1 LEVPLSTSPVRRA
14 ARPLATALLAATAA
28 FGSTLTAHAQDAEG
42 LLTIYS
48 GRADTLVAPILERFT
63 EATGVSVE
71 VRYADSAE
79 LAALLL
85 EEGDRSP
92 ADVFFAQDAGA
103 LGAVSDA
110 GLLAALAPEVL
121 DRVEPRFRAADGTWV
136 GVSGRARTAAYTTQD
151 PELVMPDSILAFTD
165 PEWSG
170 RIGWVPANA
179 SFQSFVT
186 ALRVTEGEDAARAWL
201 EGIIANQPVEY
212 DGNAAAVEGVAAGE
226 VDVAFVNHYYLMRLL
241 TEFGEDYPVANHFF
255 PAGDLGSLVNVAG
268 VGQLASSDQP
278 VAAAALVDFL
288 LGEEAQTY
296 FSESTYEYPLIAGVA
311 ADPRLPAMG
320 SHVSPDIDLGDLA
333 DLQGTVALLRE
344 VGAIE

>member
-1 LEVPLSTSPVRRA
+1 LSSSHARRA
-14 ARPLATALLAATAA
+14 ARPLAAALLAATAA
-28 FGSTLTAHAQDAEG
+28 LGTALVTHAQDAEG
-42 LLTIYS
+42 PLTIYS

-63 EATGVSVE
+63 EETGIAVD
-71 VRYADSAE
+71 VRYGDTAE

-103 LGAVSDA
+103 LGAVSEA
-110 GLLAALAPEVL
+110 GLFTMLAREALE
-121 DRVEPRFRAADGTWV
+121 RVEERFRDPDGTWV

-151 PELVMPDSILAFTD
+151 PDLVMPDSILDFTD
-165 PEWSG
+165 PAWSG
-170 RIGWVPANA
+170 RIGWVPSNA
-179 SFQSFVT
+179 SFQAFVT
-186 ALRVTEGEDAARAWL
+186 ALRVTQGEDAARAWL

-241 TEFGEDYPVANHFF
+241 TEHGEDYPVANRFF

-268 VGQLASSDQP
+268 VGQLATSDQP
-278 VAAAALVDFL
+278 EAAAALVDFL
-288 LGEEAQTY
+288 LGPEAQSY
-296 FSESTYEYPLIAGVA
+296 FSESTYEYPLIDGVD
-311 ADPRLPAMG
+311 ADPRLPAIE
-320 SHVSPDIDLGDLA
+320 SLESPQIDLGDLA